1 MTIKI
6 ETDQNGHTQI
16 TLTDQARFGGG
27 RTRGRGLAANDV
39 FVQSATGHVFVKS
52 SASRD
57 GLARPSE
64 VEIEMIE
71 YFFRETDGP
80 HAPDLFVGDTP
91 PDG

>member
-1 MTIKI
+1 MTIKH
-6 ETDQNGHTQI
+6 ETDARGHAQI
-16 TLTDQARFGGG
+16 LITDKARFGSG
-27 RTRGRGLAANDV
+27 RTRGRGLAVDDI

-71 YFFRETDGP
+71 FYFRETDGP
-80 HAPDLFVGDTP
+80 HAPDIFVGDPP
-91 PDG
+91 PDD